1 MAKHFT
7 VQTITNAINLF
18 SPLGTLTIA
27 PEGVFLNSELIDM
40 GALTALVEKHRGRKA
55 REAKVA
61 FLVNGAGPMG
71 YAEAKEIIL
80 VDAGM
85 DRKRLEDKE
94 IRAMTFLA
102 RLNALSEGNHLIKQV
117 EVGASVEDEVPDLED
132 EPEEVVAKA
141 PREPDPAPV
150 VVEAPARTVPVKAA
164 KPKAKAKPAKPVA
177 KKAKTVK
184 APKK

>member
-18 SPLGTLTIA
+18 TPLGTLTIA

-55 REAKVA
+55 REPKVA

-71 YAEAKEIIL
+71 YAEAKEVIL

-85 DRKRLEDKE
+85 DRKRLEEKE
-94 IRAMTFLA
+94 IRSMTFLG

-117 EVGASVEDEVPDLED
+117 EVGASVEDDAGDE
-132 EPEEVVAKA
+132 EPEVDEVCAKA
-141 PREPDPAPV
+141 PREPDPEPEPV
-150 VVEAPARTVPVKAA
+150 VVAKTVKARTVPVKSA
-164 KPKAKAKPAKPVA
+164 KPKAKAKPV
-177 KKAKTVK
+177 KKSVK
-184 APKK
+184 K